1 MDQPSV
7 LEDPKYS
14 YLVNVQPFLFR
25 LWKKLFDIYCRFVF
39 LWYTPLKITGQNNLP
54 DSSYIF
60 SCNHNSHMD
69 VAILSVASGRGF
81 NDFGMLAAKDYWF
94 DSWVKRFVVNI
105 VMNLIPIDRKAD
117 GTRAFPIEDTLSL
130 CRAFMGQGKKNII
143 MFPEGTRGEPGVI
156 LPFRKGVANFAINLD
171 VPIVPAFIVGS
182 DKAWPKGKI
191 FIRPRSIHA
200 HILAP
205 LYPKDFI
212 DVSQNGS
219 MPDQVLESSIEHM
232 TQELEKRIREKGEEL
247 YG

>member
-14 YLVNVQPFLFR
+14 YLVNVHPLFFR

-39 LWYTPLKITGQNNLP
+39 LWYTPLKITGQNHLP

-117 GTRAFPIEDTLSL
+117 FSEGWMRATS
-130 CRAFMGQGKKNII
+130 
-143 MFPEGTRGEPGVI
+143 
-156 LPFRKGVANFAINLD
+156 
-171 VPIVPAFIVGS
+171 PA
-182 DKAWPKGKI
+182 
-191 FIRPRSIHA
+191 
-200 HILAP
+200 
-205 LYPKDFI
+205 
-212 DVSQNGS
+212 S
-219 MPDQVLESSIEHM
+219 MPWP
-232 TQELEKRIREKGEEL
+232 RISRSTNAASVCWSMPA
-247 YG
+247 